1 MICLICREAHLD
13 QGSTVVVFD
22 RDEMRVIVNEVPAL
36 VCPMCGEAYVN
47 ASTAAQLLK
56 LAERSVEMGINGAT
70 YNFSEHDRTN
80 K

>member
-1 MICLICREAHLD
+1 
-13 QGSTVVVFD
+13 
-22 RDEMRVIVNEVPAL
+22 
-36 VCPMCGEAYVN
+36 MCGEAYVN

-70 YNFSEHDRTN
+70 YNFSEHDSTN